1 MSGTV
6 GIVLFVVAILLVIL
20 IHEAAHFGV
29 AKAFGIKVEEF
40 FIGFGPRL
48 FSRRRGETEY
58 GVKAFPL
65 GGYVKIAG
73 MNPYEEIS
81 PEDYPRTYPAKP
93 PWQRALVI
101 VAGPATHFVIAFL
114 LFTVFFAFYGQHKV
128 VAPSIGAVAPKVA
141 GQPAPAKVA
150 GLRSGDEVVRVD
162 GIVNP
167 TRNQFT
173 AYIRQHPGEP
183 VPMVVE
189 RDGKRISVTVTPI
202 VDPKL
207 HYARIGIAV
216 APGRVLQS
224 ESRGVLGS
232 IVAGGEEIGQVTKQ
246 TVLSLGK
253 VFGPEGIGRMFDLVF
268 GNAHRQATDPV
279 GSIGVANAAGQIT
292 QEFGFGPL
300 LFLLAG
306 VNVFVGIL
314 NLIPLPPF
322 DGGHL
327 AVVAWEKIRG
337 RRVDPRKLVPVT
349 MVVVV
354 FLMVWFVGITY
365 LDIFK
370 PVHLVP

>member
-6 GIVLFVVAILLVIL
+6 GIVIFVVSILLVIL

-40 FIGFGPRL
+40 FVGFGPRL
-48 FSRRRGETEY
+48 YSRQKGETEY

-93 PWQRALVI
+93 AWQRASVI
-101 VAGPATHFVIAFL
+101 VAGPMTHFVIAFL
-114 LFTVFFAFYGQHKV
+114 LFAAFFAFFGQHKV
-128 VAPSIGAVAPKVA
+128 VAPKIAAVDNRVA
-141 GQPAPAKVA
+141 GQVAPAKLA
-150 GLRSGDEVVRVD
+150 GLKVGDEVVRID

-167 TRNQFT
+167 TRKQFML
-173 AYIRQHPGEP
+173 YIRNHPNESIP
-183 VPMVVE
+183 IVVD
-189 RDGKRISVTVTPI
+189 RNGQRVATTVTPI
-202 VDPKL
+202 PSL
-207 HYARIGIAV
+207 NYHFARIGIQSDA
-216 APGRVLQS
+216 GRVLLSQ
-224 ESRGVLGS
+224 SRGVFGS
-232 IVAGGEEIGQVTKQ
+232 IAAAGSQIAEVTKQ

-253 VFGPEGIGRMFDLVF
+253 VFGPQGIGRMFDLVF
-268 GNAHRQATDPV
+268 GNAQRSTGDAV
-279 GSIGVANAAGQIT
+279 GSVGVASAAGQIT
-292 QEFGFGPL
+292 QAFGFGAL

-314 NLIPLPPF
+314 NLLPIPPF

-337 RRVDPRKLVPVT
+337 KKVDARKLVPVT

-354 FLMVWFVGITY
+354 FLMIWFVGITY

-370 PVHLVP
+370 PVHVVP

>member
-6 GIVLFVVAILLVIL
+6 GIVIFVVSILLVIL
-20 IHEAAHFGV
+20 IHEAAHFGM

-40 FIGFGPRL
+40 FVGFGPRL
-48 FSRRRGETEY
+48 FSRQRGETEY

-93 PWQRALVI
+93 AWQRALVI
-101 VAGPATHFVIAFL
+101 VAGPMTHFVIAFL
-114 LFTVFFAFYGQHKV
+114 LFAAFFAFFGQHKV
-128 VAPSIGAVAPKVA
+128 VAPNVAAVAPTVA

-150 GLRSGDEVVRVD
+150 GLRAGDEVVRVD

-167 TRNQFT
+167 TKNQFS
-173 AYIRQHPGEP
+173 AYIRHHAGEP
-183 VPMVVE
+183 VPVVVE
-189 RDGKRISVTVTPI
+189 RDGTRVAVTVTPV

-207 HYARIGIAV
+207 HYARIGIDIQ
-216 APGRVLQS
+216 PGRTLQS
-224 ESRGVLGS
+224 ESRGVIGS
-232 IVAGGEEIGQVTKQ
+232 IAAAGAQIGDVTKQ

-253 VFGPEGIGRMFDLVF
+253 VFGPQGIGRMFDLVF
-268 GNAHRQATDPV
+268 GNAQRNTGDAV
-279 GSIGVANAAGQIT
+279 GSVGVASAAGQIT
-292 QEFGFGPL
+292 SAFGFGAL

-314 NLIPLPPF
+314 NLLPIPPF

-327 AVVAWEKIRG
+327 AVVGWEKIRG
-337 RRVDPRKLVPVT
+337 KRVDARKLIPLT

-370 PVHLVP
+370 PVHIVP